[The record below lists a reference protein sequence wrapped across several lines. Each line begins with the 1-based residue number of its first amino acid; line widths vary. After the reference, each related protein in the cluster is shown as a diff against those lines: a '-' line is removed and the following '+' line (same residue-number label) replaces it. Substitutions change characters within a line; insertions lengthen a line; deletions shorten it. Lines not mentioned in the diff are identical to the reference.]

1 MHIEQNVD
9 NEEVG
14 DHSHVEDDGID
25 SLLRQA
31 GTEASH
37 ASGIGWGHGR
47 REGVGGAGW
56 PAHLGG
62 ATNGYALA
70 STLMFQAFAQD
81 IEKSTGRGGDQVNSH
96 ASGRTAAAQ
105 QPASPAQPCQR
116 EGLDIFSHEK
126 ALDGLGVKKG

>member
-1 MHIEQNVD
+1 MPASPGAGRTIAQTCQIID

-14 DHSHVEDDGID
+14 DLSHVEDEGIA
-25 SLLRQA
+25 SILRQA

-70 STLMFQAFAQD
+70 STLMFQAFPFAH
-81 IEKSTGRGGDQVNSH
+81 STGH
-96 ASGRTAAAQ
+96 
-105 QPASPAQPCQR
+105 
-116 EGLDIFSHEK
+116 
-126 ALDGLGVKKG
+126 